1 MVIMP
6 EKREERA
13 ASEISCLT
21 RLARIGMQRGER
33 RRGEG
38 TSKADTD
45 KEKRRRDRDLHELML
60 KRENFA
66 SRNIS
71 PLGRTFVSIAGG
83 AEDGI
88 RAGAATVEDAFR
100 ATELKHGLWR
110 VA

>member
-21 RLARIGMQRGER
+21 RLARIGMQRG

-45 KEKRRRDRDLHELML
+45 KEERRGDRDLHELML

>member
-1 MVIMP
+1 
-6 EKREERA
+6 
-13 ASEISCLT
+13 
-21 RLARIGMQRGER
+21 
-33 RRGEG
+33 
-38 TSKADTD
+38 
-45 KEKRRRDRDLHELML
+45 ML

-100 ATELKHGLWR
+100 ATELL
-110 VA
+110 